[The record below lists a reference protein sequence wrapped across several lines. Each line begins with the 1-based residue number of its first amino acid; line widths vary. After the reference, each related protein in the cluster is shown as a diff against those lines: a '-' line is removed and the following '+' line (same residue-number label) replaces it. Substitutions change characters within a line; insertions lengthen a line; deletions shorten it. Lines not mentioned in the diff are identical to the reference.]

1 MWLSPRDCCALFEA
15 AVDASL
21 DRPPVVAH
29 GISRNADR
37 FLSLT
42 ETMQRLDYRPQ
53 DDAAAVLEK

>member
-1 MWLSPRDCCALFEA
+1 
-15 AVDASL
+15 
-21 DRPPVVAH
+21 VVAH